1 MPLQYG
7 CLVDQPYLLGKVGTD
22 RKKTRDCIFLPT
34 TTRTDWNVYMNI
46 YIHIHTYTHMLY
58 IYIYVAV
65 KSVA

>member
-1 MPLQYG
+1 LINHT
-7 CLVDQPYLLGKVGTD
+7 CWGKWALTG
-22 RKKTRDCIFLPT
+22 KKTRDRIFLPT

-46 YIHIHTYTHMLY
+46 YIHIHTYIHMLYIY